1 MIPMDLE
8 RQILLVVIGYLLSF
22 IYIRGFIS
30 GEKDYQLNTSAIK
43 KETRD
48 RLSKS
53 GFYTAGFVKK
63 FLKILLILYFVVVVI
78 HPLVLI
84 FCVIFSFIKPLEW
97 VGPVLAKGI
106 FWFDWIWMLILHL
119 LFFQVKPGYK
129 YERWIERRKGN
140 RKK

>member
-1 MIPMDLE
+1 MYNLSIIELYEISVLEVDGQMIPMDLE

-53 GFYTAGFVKK
+53 GFYTADIVKR
-63 FLKILLILYFVVVVI
+63 FLKYCLSYISL
-78 HPLVLI
+78 
-84 FCVIFSFIKPLEW
+84 
-97 VGPVLAKGI
+97 
-106 FWFDWIWMLILHL
+106 
-119 LFFQVKPGYK
+119 
-129 YERWIERRKGN
+129 
-140 RKK
+140 